1 MKPTSYTA
9 KLLRALLLP
18 VMVVVA
24 FQVYQIAQ
32 APPADRRNKIFA
44 LVVTVATIAVIAVLT
59 GRQEKLS
66 PDNPR
71 LSPFILVGITL
82 VLIIMAVLFRRL

>member
-32 APPADRRNKIFA
+32 APPADRRNKVFA
-44 LVVTVATIAVIAVLT
+44 LIGTVAAIGVVAVLT
-59 GRQEKLS
+59 GRQRTLS
-66 PDNPR
+66 PENPR
-71 LSPFILVGITL
+71 LSPFISAGIALV
-82 VLIIMAVLFRRL
+82 IIILAVLFSRL